1 MAASGLNSEIDI
13 DDEDTDL
20 KTRWAH
26 LADLTHFAL
35 ELKETLDNINKE
47 SFNNFVLKIGAYH
60 GFLVYKDVWKNETLC
75 LLLNDGYVH
84 CNLQFFL

>member
-1 MAASGLNSEIDI
+1 MAASGLNSEIDV
-13 DDEDTDL
+13 EETDL

-47 SFNNFVLKIGAYH
+47 SFNNFVLKIG
-60 GFLVYKDVWKNETLC
+60 VYPFFVVFKDVWKNETTFSNGRPAVC
-75 LLLNDGYVH
+75 VYS
-84 CNLQFFL
+84 CRIFT

>member
-13 DDEDTDL
+13 DDEETDL
-20 KTRWAH
+20 KIRWAH

-47 SFNNFVLKIGAYH
+47 SFNNFVLKIGAYR
-60 GFLVYKDVWKNETLC
+60 LVCYNEMFGT
-75 LLLNDGYVH
+75 LLNV
-84 CNLQFFL
+84 

>member
-13 DDEDTDL
+13 DDEETDL

-35 ELKETLDNINKE
+35 ELKETLDNINRE
-47 SFNNFVLKIGAYH
+47 SFNNFVLKIGAYRVLLFH
-60 GFLVYKDVWKNETLC
+60 QKDVWNETLF
-75 LLLNDGYVH
+75 G
-84 CNLQFFL
+84 